1 MSNEKKYYRK
11 LAALNSGIVAIT
23 YKTRKGKDAPEK
35 EAAFLVA
42 TPRGFAVKMNELKM
56 VSLSFE
62 DKFDTGSD
70 TYFSYHP
77 VEETFTHTEDYIA
90 FETGNRITL
99 RKVPFYDS
107 YLWEE

>member
-11 LAALNSGIVAIT
+11 LAALNNGTVAVT

-35 EAAFLVA
+35 EAAFLVT

-56 VSLSFE
+56 VSISFKKNFE
-62 DKFDTGSD
+62 TGSE
-70 TYFSYHP
+70 TYFNYRP
-77 VEETFTHTEDYIA
+77 VDEKFTHTEDFIEL
-90 FETGNRITL
+90 ETGVRIAL